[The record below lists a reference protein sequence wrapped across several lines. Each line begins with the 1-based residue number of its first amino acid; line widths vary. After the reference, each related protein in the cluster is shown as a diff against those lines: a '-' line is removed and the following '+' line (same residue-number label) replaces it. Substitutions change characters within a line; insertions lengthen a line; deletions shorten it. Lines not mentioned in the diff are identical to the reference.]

1 MELNYIDLFRSTL
14 QTDSNINY
22 IQKAYYNYTN
32 EIIHKDIIKNHIH
45 TIVDEALHDP
55 VREITYDLINRQVIH
70 TLLTE
75 FYYFILNSKRLN
87 KLSEDYLKYTDFYR
101 QYDVNSFQL
110 NRHREQRMEF
120 YTP

>member
-1 MELNYIDLFRSTL
+1 MELNTIDLFRSTL
-14 QTDSNINY
+14 QSDPNINY
-22 IQKAYYNYTN
+22 IQKVFNNYTHKT
-32 EIIHKDIIKNHIH
+32 IHRDIIKTHIH

-55 VREITYDLINRQVIH
+55 VREMTYDLINRQVIH

-75 FYYFILNSKRLN
+75 FYYFNLNSERLN
-87 KLSEDYLKYTDFYR
+87 RISEDYLKYTDFYR